1 MQQSFASTL
10 GWVHYL
16 PIITTV
22 LAAVFCVQLFWRF
35 RRHRSGAHLLWWG
48 IGVFAYGLGT
58 ALESAITLF
67 GNSVFLNKSWY
78 IAGALLGAYPLAQG
92 TVFLL
97 LKRNTALALTAIT
110 LPLVASLSVLV
121 VWSPVVIEA
130 MENHRPS
137 GAILGWQW
145 IRGMTPI
152 VNLYATFFLVG
163 GAVVSSV
170 RYQAARGPG
179 DGSRAVGNS
188 LIAFGALLPGLGG
201 GIAKAGVVEALYVG
215 ELVGLVFIWS
225 GYLACV
231 RAPRASLSLDQRHAI
246 VEDERS

>member
-1 MQQSFASTL
+1 MLLSFASTL

-22 LAAVFCVQLFWRF
+22 LAAIFCVQLFWRF
-35 RRHRSGAHLLWWG
+35 RLRRSAAHLLWWG
-48 IGVFAYGLGT
+48 TGVFTYGLGT

-67 GNSVFLNKSWY
+67 GNSVFLSKSWY

-97 LKRNTALALTAIT
+97 LKRRTALALTAIT
-110 LPLVASLSVLV
+110 LPLVVSLSVLV

-130 MENHRPS
+130 MESHRPS
-137 GAILGWQW
+137 GAMLGWQW

-152 VNLYATFFLVG
+152 VNLYAVFFLVG

-179 DGSRAVGNS
+179 DGSRAAGNS
-188 LIAFGALLPGLGG
+188 MIAFGALLPALGG
-201 GIAKAGVVEALYVG
+201 GLAKAGVVEALYVG
-215 ELVGLVFIWS
+215 ELVGLVFIWL

-231 RAPRASLSLDQRHAI
+231 RAPRACASPDHRHTI
-246 VEDERS
+246 SEDDRS